1 MLKDTLHMTLKKSGG
16 VTRSHLRF
24 GKKPIRATY
33 LVSSP
38 SFVACS
44 VPAYFKTI

>member
-24 GKKPIRATY
+24 GKNLSDLHI
-33 LVSSP
+33 
-38 SFVACS
+38 
-44 VPAYFKTI
+44 